1 MTQRERVHCG
11 SRGRHGKKIRPYQQG
26 QLDGLC
32 GVYCIVNAVRAL
44 CPELQNEAFEYLF
57 DHLMQSMAKAGA
69 EASITVTGGVG
80 QRVLAALLKEALA
93 DVTAEYDIGLTFRR
107 LPKKLRRA
115 TNLGGLYRRLE
126 KTLSP
131 TCVAV
136 LGMGGRHCHWTIAV
150 SATQHRI
157 RLFDSTRMSMLRRR
171 DCTVG
176 KAVKRTGISLPHVFL
191 VERRDGS

>member
-11 SRGRHGKKIRPYQQG
+11 GRGRRHGKKIRPFLQG
-26 QLDGLC
+26 GLDGLC
-32 GVYCIVNAVRAL
+32 GVYSIVNAVRVL
-44 CPELQNEAFEYLF
+44 CPELDNEVFEILF
-57 DHLMQSMAKAGA
+57 DHLMQSMKKAGA
-69 EASITVTGGVG
+69 EPSLTITGGIG
-80 QRVLAALLKEALA
+80 QRVLAALLKEALT
-93 DVTAEYDIGLTFRR
+93 DVDAEYDINLTCRR
-107 LPKKLRRA
+107 LPKKLRR
-115 TNLGGLYRRLE
+115 TTSLGGLYRRLE
-126 KTLSP
+126 ATLSP

-157 RLFDSTRMSMLRRR
+157 RLFDSTRMSVLRRR

-191 VERRDGS
+191 IERGE